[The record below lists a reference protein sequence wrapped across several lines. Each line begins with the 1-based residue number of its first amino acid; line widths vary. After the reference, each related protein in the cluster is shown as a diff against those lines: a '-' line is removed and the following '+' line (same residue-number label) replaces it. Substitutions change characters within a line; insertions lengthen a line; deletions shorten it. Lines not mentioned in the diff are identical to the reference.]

1 MKKRFLPSLIAS
13 LILVGC
19 SADISQSTLETTVK
33 HSGGQSMGD
42 ATSLYWLT
50 ERIAVPQSAADYVV
64 AGDYG
69 WYQSN
74 YRWEDGTVRELIR
87 EGEQLK
93 GNQGLVPYKIHI
105 RFNQQGEAV
114 YQQYR
119 LGTKVLP
126 LKSEMLAQLKSEAVN
141 VAEKTKQ
148 QEKEG
153 LELIQGY
160 WNGKEFETC
169 SGQEYQSLFFNQSLP
184 SFVVDRLAGIDS
196 FLAFVGSEKGDG
208 LVIDDL
214 LMLKDDSQSCIQ
226 RPSLLEE

>member
-1 MKKRFLPSLIAS
+1 
-13 LILVGC
+13 
-19 SADISQSTLETTVK
+19 
-33 HSGGQSMGD
+33 
-42 ATSLYWLT
+42 
-50 ERIAVPQSAADYVV
+50 
-64 AGDYG
+64 
-69 WYQSN
+69 
-74 YRWEDGTVRELIR
+74 
-87 EGEQLK
+87 
-93 GNQGLVPYKIHI
+93 
-105 RFNQQGEAV
+105 
-114 YQQYR
+114 
-119 LGTKVLP
+119 
-126 LKSEMLAQLKSEAVN
+126 MLAQLKSEAVN

-169 SGQEYQSLFFNQSLP
+169 SGQEYQSLIFNQSLP

-208 LVIDDL
+208 LVIEDL